1 MCPLTP
7 AQTVGEQERPGGG
20 VGVGWVGGAGTT
32 LLHFWSEF
40 FLFLKSPQL
49 KEGLLPP
56 SGACHVGRQRPPRS
70 PPSLGWALRQELW
83 FHFGATGFTFGQEG
97 KERQSE
103 DGGRTGGSGATSSAA
118 DPGGLP
124 PAAPGLTLLGPG
136 AALPLG
142 VKVKGSRSSALVTV
156 GGASSLLPLGS
167 FPQAHPLQSGA
178 ESQVHWRTPR
188 PAPQCPQWEWVGQ
201 GGSPIS

>member
-1 MCPLTP
+1 M
-7 AQTVGEQERPGGG
+7 
-20 VGVGWVGGAGTT
+20 GGAGTT

-103 DGGRTGGSGATSSAA
+103 DGGRTGGSGATGSAA
-118 DPGGLP
+118 DPRGLP

-142 VKVKGSRSSALVTV
+142 VKVKGSRSSALRDCGWRKQLPPSGLLSPSPPPAKWGRVTST
-156 GGASSLLPLGS
+156 GGHPGQPHRVPSGSGWSKVEVASAD
-167 FPQAHPLQSGA
+167 F
-178 ESQVHWRTPR
+178 
-188 PAPQCPQWEWVGQ
+188 AP
-201 GGSPIS
+201 